1 MVTPWISLFLWCSS
15 FLAFCKLSSDLAWFK
30 SVKMRKWSYSVTSW
44 RVVNFSI
51 VLLYSWTNFWWSAIR
66 VFHKSLSFIQFSVS
80 LSCSFLSFS
89 FSSLS
94 VFASLE
100 SPFSFKSSGV
110 STILV
115 SLVFSFWDFSI
126 SFLIFEI

>member
-1 MVTPWISLFLWCSS
+1 MVTPWISLFLWYSS
-15 FLAFCKLSSDLAWFK
+15 FLAFCKLSSDFAWFK

-66 VFHKSLSFIQFSVS
+66 VFHKSLSLIQFSVS